1 MASPLKFVRF
11 SRSVLY
17 SSGTRTLR
25 SAPGRELFRQT
36 NFGPRAPPSHTIQR
50 FNYLTSLLIMSTT
63 STAKSDYLLLF
74 RGNVWD
80 RGLSPAQLQ
89 KVVSDW
95 MAWFERLK
103 AEGKCVGGNPLE
115 DEGKV
120 ISGKQRTVADGP
132 FAESKEAIGGYF
144 YLTVADEKEA
154 IEIAKQCPGLEYG
167 SVVEVG
173 PVADECS
180 IKQRAQEYSTQ
191 QLAGATA

>member
-1 MASPLKFVRF
+1 M
-11 SRSVLY
+11 
-17 SSGTRTLR
+17 
-25 SAPGRELFRQT
+25 
-36 NFGPRAPPSHTIQR
+36 N
-50 FNYLTSLLIMSTT
+50 TT

-103 AEGKCVGGNPLE
+103 AEGKCVGGHPLE

-144 YLTVADEKEA
+144 HLQVANENEA

-167 SVVEVG
+167 AVVEVR
-173 PVADECS
+173 PVADICS
-180 IKQRAQEYSTQ
+180 VKQRAEEYSRG
-191 QLAGATA
+191 QLTEATA

>member
-1 MASPLKFVRF
+1 M
-11 SRSVLY
+11 
-17 SSGTRTLR
+17 
-25 SAPGRELFRQT
+25 
-36 NFGPRAPPSHTIQR
+36 N
-50 FNYLTSLLIMSTT
+50 TT

-103 AEGKCVGGNPLE
+103 EEGKCLGGHPLE

-120 ISGKQRTVADGP
+120 VSGKQGRTIADGP
-132 FAESKEAIGGYF
+132 FVESKEAIGGYF
-144 YLTVADEKEA
+144 YLTVADENEA

-167 SVVEVG
+167 AVVEVR
-173 PVADECS
+173 PVAEVCS
-180 IKQRAQEYSTQ
+180 IKERAAEIGQM
-191 QLAGATA
+191 ATAAV

>member
-1 MASPLKFVRF
+1 
-11 SRSVLY
+11 
-17 SSGTRTLR
+17 
-25 SAPGRELFRQT
+25 
-36 NFGPRAPPSHTIQR
+36 
-50 FNYLTSLLIMSTT
+50 MSTI

-103 AEGKCVGGNPLE
+103 KEGKCLGGHPLE

-120 ISGKQRTVADGP
+120 ISGRQRTVADGP

-144 YLTVADEKEA
+144 LLRVNTIDEAVA
-154 IEIAKQCPGLEYG
+154 IAKECPGLAYG
-167 SVVEVG
+167 IQVEVR
-173 PVADECS
+173 PVREECPMAEES
-180 IKQRAQEYSTQ
+180 RAQ
-191 QLAGATA
+191 LASASAAA

>member
-1 MASPLKFVRF
+1 M
-11 SRSVLY
+11 
-17 SSGTRTLR
+17 
-25 SAPGRELFRQT
+25 SA
-36 NFGPRAPPSHTIQR
+36 
-50 FNYLTSLLIMSTT
+50 T

-103 AEGKCVGGNPLE
+103 EEGKCLGGHPLE

-120 ISGKQRTVADGP
+120 VSGKQRTVADGP

-144 YLTVADEKEA
+144 YLTVADENEA

-167 SVVEVG
+167 SVVEVR
-173 PVADECS
+173 PVADDLFDQATRAGIFSRTTRRRHRVNRMDSGAHAPRVLLAEASPVALLTEERQIDLHLLQS
-180 IKQRAQEYSTQ
+180 IPRERGT
-191 QLAGATA
+191 LAVMRLRSPD